1 MSARTDTL
9 RAVLKKVPFRAVDFE
24 VWLKCHLCEAAA
36 EELVGGA
43 AREDELVGGELA
55 LAGAVV
61 PRVVAGGGIREE
73 AAEVSGA
80 VALAGAGGDVCERLR
95 LAQVL
100 RGGASAAEVS
110 GADAVG
116 GELAL
121 AGAGAERDVCDRVRM
136 FGRVRA

>member
-110 GADAVG
+110 EAAGEDELG
-116 GELAL
+116 GSELAL
-121 AGAGAERDVCDRVRM
+121 ASAEREVCDRVRM
-136 FGRVRA
+136 F